1 MKEIINTQNAPAPVG
16 PYSQAIKAGNFLF
29 ISGQIAIDP
38 KTGQLINGSI
48 QEHTKMIFSNIGEIL
63 KEADMGFSDIVK
75 VSVFIKD
82 MNNFSPVNEIYKT
95 FFTENPPARSF
106 VEVSRLPKDVP
117 IEIEVIAY
125 RKLGSVIQN

>member
-1 MKEIINTQNAPAPVG
+1 MKEIINTKNAPAPVG
-16 PYSQAIKAGNFLF
+16 PYSQAVKAGNFLF

-38 KTGQLINGSI
+38 ATGKLIEGTV

-63 KEADMGFSDIVK
+63 KEAGMNFSDIVK
-75 VSVFIKD
+75 VSVFIQD
-82 MNNFSPVNEIYKT
+82 MNNFSPVNEVYKT

-125 RKLGSVIQN
+125 K

>member
-1 MKEIINTQNAPAPVG
+1 MKEIIKTQNAPAPVG

-29 ISGQIAIDP
+29 ISGQIAVDP
-38 KTGQLINGSI
+38 ETGRLIEGSI
-48 QEHTKMIFSNIGEIL
+48 QEHTKMIFSNIGAIL
-63 KEADMGFSDIVK
+63 KEAGMVFSDIVK
-75 VSVFIKD
+75 VSVFIQD

-125 RKLGSVIQN
+125 K

>member
-1 MKEIINTQNAPAPVG
+1 MKEIINTKNAPAPVG
-16 PYSQAIKAGNFLF
+16 PYSQAIRAGNFLF

-38 KTGQLINGSI
+38 ATGKLIEGSI
-48 QEHTKMIFSNIGEIL
+48 QKHTKMIFSNIGAIL
-63 KEADMGFSDIVK
+63 EEAGMGFSDIVK
-75 VSVFIKD
+75 VSVFIQD
-82 MNNFSPVNEIYKT
+82 MDNFSPVNEIYKT

-125 RKLGSVIQN
+125 K